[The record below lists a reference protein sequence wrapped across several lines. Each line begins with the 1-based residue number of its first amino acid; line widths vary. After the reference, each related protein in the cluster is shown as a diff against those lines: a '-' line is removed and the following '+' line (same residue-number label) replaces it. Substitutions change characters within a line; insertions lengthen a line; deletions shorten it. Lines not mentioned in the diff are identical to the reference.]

1 VGIGGRPVGAG
12 PEGVGKLV
20 EAEAEGVEPLEEPED
35 SRNWRLGRPVGIPVG
50 IWKMDSM
57 PERMLEG
64 LGSWRFAKL
73 ALSLGAGPDG
83 VGLTVGVRP
92 EEAELLGK
100 PEGTKIWRFS
110 KGRLVGKPDGKPEG
124 IPVGVGAPEEK
135 ELQEET
141 ELPEGEL

>member
-1 VGIGGRPVGAG
+1 
-12 PEGVGKLV
+12 V

-35 SRNWRLGRPVGIPVG
+35 SGN
-50 IWKMDSM
+50 
-57 PERMLEG
+57 
-64 LGSWRFAKL
+64 WRFAKL
-73 ALSLGAGPDG
+73 VLSLGAGPEG
-83 VGLTVGVRP
+83 VGLPVGVRP

-100 PEGTKIWRFS
+100 PEGSKIWRFS